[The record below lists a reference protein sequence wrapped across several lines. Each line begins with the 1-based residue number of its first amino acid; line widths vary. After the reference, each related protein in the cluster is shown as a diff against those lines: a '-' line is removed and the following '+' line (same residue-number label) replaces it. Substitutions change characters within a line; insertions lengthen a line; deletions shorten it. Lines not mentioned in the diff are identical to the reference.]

1 MKRMQPM
8 NDQQLDALRKAA
20 NETGPRE
27 AAMIALM
34 TRHFIRA
41 SELAGTVY
49 VKDPATKKIIK
60 IVSVGLKTS
69 DVNLR
74 DGRVTITRLKGS
86 TTKTEAFRPG
96 EREILEAWL
105 QAKPES
111 KWLFPG
117 RNPDEPMDR
126 KTTYNIYRG
135 LCVKAGIPATCA
147 APHASR
153 HTIGQMM
160 AEKGAQ
166 AKLIQQA
173 AGHKSLSSSGQY
185 YEFRQSHVDSE
196 VSRLLGL
203 TEAL

>member
-1 MKRMQPM
+1 MRKMQPM
-8 NDQQLDALRKAA
+8 TEDHLDRLRKVAIEA
-20 NETGPRE
+20 GPRE
-27 AAMIALM
+27 AALIALM

-41 SELAGTVY
+41 SELAGT
-49 VKDPATKKIIK
+49 DREGNPT
-60 IVSVGLKTS
+60 GLKVS

-74 DGRVTITRLKGS
+74 DNTVTISRLKGS
-86 TTKTEAFRPG
+86 VSKTEALRPG
-96 EREILEAWL
+96 EREILTAWL
-105 QAKPES
+105 QVKPES

-117 RNPDEPMDR
+117 RIADEPMDR
-126 KTTYNIYRG
+126 KTVYNIFHG

-173 AGHKSLSSSGQY
+173 AGHKSLASSGQY
-185 YEFRQSHVDSE
+185 YEFRQSHVDAE

-203 TEAL
+203 TEAA

>member
-1 MKRMQPM
+1 MKKMQPM
-8 NDQQLDALRKAA
+8 TEEEINRLRLVA
-20 NETGPRE
+20 NQAGPRE
-27 AAMIALM
+27 SAIIALM

-41 SELAGTVY
+41 SELAGTTRNG
-49 VKDPATKKIIK
+49 KLT
-60 IVSVGLKTS
+60 GLKVS

-74 DGRVTITRLKGS
+74 DNTVTITRLKGS
-86 TTKTEAFRPG
+86 VTKTEALRPG
-96 EREILEAWL
+96 EREILQSWL
-105 QAKPES
+105 AVKPES

-117 RNPDEPMDR
+117 RIADEPMDR
-126 KTTYNIYRG
+126 KTVYNIFHA
-135 LCVKAGIPATCA
+135 LCLKAEIPATCA

-173 AGHKSLSSSGQY
+173 AGHKSLASSGQY

-203 TEAL
+203 TEAA